1 MGSKFHFLHGSIE
14 SVKNSLKTITR
25 TTLYVDFLGK
35 TKDFIKETLANS
47 ILSTEFDPK
56 FQNIIS
62 PLLKRVGWTSAAWT
76 VSRIKVP
83 IVF

>member
-1 MGSKFHFLHGSIE
+1 MDPNFHFLHDLIE
-14 SVKNSLKTITR
+14 SVKNSQRTITK
-25 TTLYVDFLGK
+25 TTLYVHFLEK
-35 TKDFIKETLANS
+35 TKDFIKETLS
-47 ILSTEFDPK
+47 KLKLSTEFDPK